1 MSRVEAIMVIAGN
14 FTRRDLL
21 GRKDSGQLKEYR
33 RVVQALEVLGL
44 SEVEK
49 QEAEL
54 AMGYRSAA
62 TGGLCLWLQNAIAA
76 KGKPRAGGAEAV
88 KE

>member
-1 MSRVEAIMVIAGN
+1 MLRGSCEPLLMSTALAA
-14 FTRRDLL
+14 RDRAME
-21 GRKDSGQLKEYR
+21 GKEK
-33 RVVQALEVLGL
+33 EVLGL